1 MEENIVL
8 RYVDLPHSIRA
19 ITLLDSDGFYNV
31 YINARLNAYMRR
43 KAYEHELE
51 HIRRGDWES
60 DLPVWYIEMLVREKI
75 SA

>member
-8 RYVDLPHSIRA
+8 RIVDLPHSIRA
-19 ITLLDSDGFYNV
+19 ITLLDDDGWYNI
-31 YINARLNAYMRR
+31 YINARLNAHMRK

-60 DLPVWYIEMLVREKI
+60 DLPVWYIEMLVRKRI